1 MSIQDFSIQNIIEN
15 NGVGISIVGILVV
28 FTGLFMIFL
37 FISSLPS
44 ILRHLDAFT
53 SKLGIQGHGHG
64 GHAKPAADKKS
75 AAKETKVAPAS
86 PDTELAAVVAYV
98 IAAEL
103 EHEALSDYTKITI
116 RRDDSQQVWGVAGK
130 MRTLATRKINFNK

>member
-1 MSIQDFSIQNIIEN
+1 MSIQNIIDG

-28 FTGLFMIFL
+28 FTGLFLIFL

-44 ILRHLDAFT
+44 FLRRVDGLF
-53 SKLGIQGHGHG
+53 SKLGIESHGHG
-64 GHAKPAADKKS
+64 APDKPTTAKKTVDKVSKTEPA
-75 AAKETKVAPAS
+75 AS
-86 PDTELAAVVAYV
+86 PDSELAAVVAYV

-130 MRTLATRKINFNK
+130 MRTLANRKINFSK